1 MIGLSEEELSTL
13 QNVFSN
19 IDNISQVILFGSR
32 ATGTNRKSSDVDLA
46 IKGDDLG
53 IDTLAKLKNI
63 LEEQT
68 KLPYFFDIIIYDHI
82 TNQELKH
89 QIDKYGVSIWNII

>member
-19 IDNISQVILFGSR
+19 FDNISQVILFGSR
-32 ATGTNRKSSDVDLA
+32 AIRTNRKSSDVDLA
-46 IKGDDLG
+46 IKGEDLG
-53 IDTLAKLKNI
+53 INTISKLKNI

-82 TNQELKH
+82 NNQELKE
-89 QIDKYGVSIWNII
+89 QIDKYGVSIWN

>member
-19 IDNISQVILFGSR
+19 FDNISQVILFGSR
-32 ATGTNRKSSDVDLA
+32 AIGTNRKSSDVDLA
-46 IKGDDLG
+46 IKGEDLG
-53 IDTLAKLKNI
+53 INTIAKLKNI

-82 TNQELKH
+82 NNQELKE

>member
-19 IDNISQVILFGSR
+19 FDNISQVILFGSR
-32 ATGTNRKSSDVDLA
+32 AIGTNRKSSDVDLA
-46 IKGDDLG
+46 IKGEDLG
-53 IDTLAKLKNI
+53 INTIAKLKNI

-82 TNQELKH
+82 NNQELKE
-89 QIDKYGVSIWNII
+89 QIDKYGVSIWN

>member
-13 QNVFSN
+13 QNVFAN
-19 IDNISQVILFGSR
+19 FDNISQVILFGSR
-32 ATGTNRKSSDVDLA
+32 AIGTNRKSSDVDLA

-53 IDTLAKLKNI
+53 INTIAKLKNI

-82 TNQELKH
+82 NNQELKE
-89 QIDKYGVSIWNII
+89 QIDKYGVSVWNII

>member
-19 IDNISQVILFGSR
+19 FDNISQVILFGSR
-32 ATGTNRKSSDVDLA
+32 AIGTNRKSSDVDLA
-46 IKGDDLG
+46 IKGEDLG
-53 IDTLAKLKNI
+53 INTISKLKNI

-82 TNQELKH
+82 NNQELKE
-89 QIDKYGVSIWNII
+89 QIDKYGVSIWN

>member
-19 IDNISQVILFGSR
+19 FDNISQVILFGSR
-32 ATGTNRKSSDVDLA
+32 AIGTNRKSSDVDLA
-46 IKGDDLG
+46 IKGEDLG
-53 IDTLAKLKNI
+53 INTIAKLKNI

-82 TNQELKH
+82 TNQELKE